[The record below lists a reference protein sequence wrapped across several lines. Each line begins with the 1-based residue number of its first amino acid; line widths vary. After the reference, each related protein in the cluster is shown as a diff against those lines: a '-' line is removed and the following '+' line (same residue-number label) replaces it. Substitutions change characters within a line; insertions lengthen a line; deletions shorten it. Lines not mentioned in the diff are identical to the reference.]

1 MKNEDF
7 LLRNCVECL
16 PAGGLGSKLA
26 ENRPL
31 TIKLGVDPTRPDIHL
46 GHTIVLR
53 QLRKFQDLGH
63 RVVFLIGD
71 FTAMIG
77 DPSGRDVTRP
87 PLSMSD
93 VKENAKS
100 YLHQVGKIL
109 DIEKLEVRYNSTWL
123 EQLSA
128 HQLIQLSSLQTVAR
142 MLERDDFSKRYK
154 GGQSIAIH
162 EFLYPLLQGYDSV
175 ELKADVELG
184 GTDQTFNLLMGRE
197 LQKHHN
203 LPQQVVL
210 TFPLIEGLDGVKKMS
225 KSYDN
230 TIGVNDTADDMFGK
244 IMSISDELMWR
255 YFDLLSN
262 FLPKDIDIF
271 KADVEGGK
279 NPRDV
284 KLTLA
289 SDIVAQYYGQIEGG
303 EAQTRFLAR
312 FQKKQI
318 PDDRPVKYLTT
329 DEAQQ
334 PLVTLLKKEGMIA
347 STSEGLRLIKQG
359 AIKVDGHRVEENLLL
374 EAKTN
379 IVTIGKRRI
388 IEFKIHD

>member
-16 PAGGLGSKLA
+16 PVSGLGSKLA
-26 ENRPL
+26 EDRPL

-87 PLSMSD
+87 PLSMND

-109 DIEKLEVRYNSTWL
+109 DIEKLEVRYNSAWL
-123 EQLSA
+123 EKLSA
-128 HQLIQLSSLQTVAR
+128 HQLIELSSLQTVAR

-197 LQKHHN
+197 LQKHYN
-203 LPQQVVL
+203 LSQQVVL
-210 TFPLIEGLDGVKKMS
+210 TYPLLEGLDGVKKMS

-244 IMSISDELMWR
+244 VMSISDELMWR

-262 FLPKDIDIF
+262 FSSEDIQAFKDE
-271 KADVEGGK
+271 AQNGK
-279 NPRDV
+279 NPRDI
-284 KLTLA
+284 KFTLA
-289 SDIVAQYYGQIEGG
+289 SDIVSQYHGEEEGQQAQV
-303 EAQTRFLAR
+303 RFLAR

-318 PDDRPVKYLTT
+318 PDDRPIKHLTAE
-329 DEAQQ
+329 EAQQ
-334 PLVTLLKKEGMIA
+334 PLVTLLKQEGMIA

-359 AIKVDGHRVEENLLL
+359 AIKMDGHRVNENLCLD
-374 EAKTN
+374 AKAT
-379 IVTIGKRRI
+379 IVTVGKRRI
-388 IEFKIHD
+388 IEFKITD